1 MATDDQGIGNA
12 APASAA
18 SPFEALRAFFRM
30 EAAGGIAL
38 VLAAVLGVIAAN
50 SSLAVDYEALLVTKA
65 EVRIGTL
72 GIAKPLLLWIN
83 DGLMAVFFLLVGIE
97 IKREFR
103 AGELASPRQAAL
115 PVIAAAGGMVVPAAI
130 YAAINLAEPQRLQG
144 WAIPAATDIAFALG
158 VLALLGRRVPL
169 ALKVLLTAIAII
181 DDLGAIIIIA
191 VFYTAQ
197 LSLTAL
203 ALAGAAGA
211 VLCALNLCGVRRL
224 APYVIAGAALWL
236 FLVKSGVHATLA
248 GVVLAIAIPMGDRAD
263 GHCLLESVERGL
275 HSWVAFAILP
285 IFGFANAGVSFAG
298 VGWSSL
304 AEPVTLGIALGLCL
318 GKPIGVYASLRLAI
332 GAGLARLPGGTTW
345 GQLLGLSIL
354 CGIGFTM
361 SLFIGGLAWEHG
373 DFDAPVRLGVIAG
386 SLVSAFAG
394 TLVLLAA
401 RPVAGER
408 TGERA

>member
-30 EAAGGIAL
+30 EAAGGIVL

-50 SSLAVDYEALLVTKA
+50 SPLAVDYEALLVTKA
-65 EVRIGTL
+65 EVRIDGF

-130 YAAINLAEPQRLQG
+130 YAAINLAEPQHLQG

-203 ALAGAAGA
+203 VLAGAAIA

-248 GVVLAIAIPMGDRAD
+248 GVVLAIAMPMGDRAD

-304 AEPVTLGIALGLCL
+304 SEPVTLGIALGLCL

-332 GAGLARLPGGTTW
+332 GAGLARLPDGTTW

-408 TGERA
+408 TAERA